1 MKVELW
7 AGKIVDTG
15 DDGSTDIG
23 EGGTGVTREHFI
35 QRALQ
40 LDIINACLRAPTRE
54 LSFSH

>member
-15 DDGSTDIG
+15 DDDIG
-23 EGGTGVTREHFI
+23 EEGTSVTREHFI